1 MLQRKTMRRH
11 KDKIVFART
20 AKKTKRVN
28 IAPTVSRG
36 GIRL

>member
-1 MLQRKTMRRH
+1 MKRKKVAVK
-11 KDKIVFART
+11 KDKRIFSRT

-28 IAPTVSRG
+28 IAPNVSRG